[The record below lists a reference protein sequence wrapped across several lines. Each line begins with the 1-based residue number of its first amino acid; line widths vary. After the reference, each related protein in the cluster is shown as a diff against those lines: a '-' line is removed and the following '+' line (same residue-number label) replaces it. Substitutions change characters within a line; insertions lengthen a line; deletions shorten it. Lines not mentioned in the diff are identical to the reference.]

1 MSAEN
6 PGGKPQ
12 QYSTN
17 TGAGNAAPDTTLLT
31 KGHDSNSG
39 QGNSEKKGVLDKFL
53 SGVEFL
59 GNKLPEPFT
68 LFLIL
73 FLLTGVASSIMAYL
87 DVSVEVPG
95 SEETLKVKG
104 LFTGEGITWLT
115 TNLGANYI
123 GFPPLVTVLPILL
136 AVGVAERSG
145 MLSAVIR
152 KLFGSAKKWALPYAV
167 GLIGVTASIMADSAF
182 VVVPPLAAMVFKV
195 AGRHPVAGLIGGF
208 AAVGAGYSTA
218 LVPTS
223 LDALFAGITNAVMDT
238 LPGMDFISVNAVSN
252 YFFNIASSIVLG
264 ILAGFIT
271 DKIIEPRM
279 WRQNVPTEEQVDES
293 EAKGRGDR
301 DSEGNE
307 LKATL
312 SAVEMRGMVVSLI
325 AMATLTAVIFASVL
339 PESSP
344 FRNEGGG
351 FLPKSPLL
359 DSIVFIVFA
368 YFLVMG
374 VSYGVVVGTVKSIKD
389 LVDMM
394 GGALKDMMGFLILA
408 FILGQFVA
416 LFAWSG
422 IGTWT
427 AVKGAAFLEN
437 IGLNGFAAILAFIIL
452 ASCLNLLIISGSA
465 MWTLMTAVF
474 VPMFALL
481 GYEPA
486 FVQAAFRVGDS
497 ATQIITPLNPYMIV
511 MLGLL
516 QRYEPQA
523 GLGTLMSRLIP
534 YVIPFFTAWAIL
546 LAIWFYADLPLGP
559 GNSIRECLMVCVW
572 EPNPHKEMNQNDYY
586 GE

>member
-1 MSAEN
+1 MSVEN
-6 PGGKPQ
+6 PAGRPQ
-12 QYSTN
+12 QDSTN
-17 TGAGNAAPDTTLLT
+17 TDTRNADLDTTLLT
-31 KGHDSNSG
+31 KGNDSDSG
-39 QGNSEKKGVLDKFL
+39 QGSSEKKGMVDKFL

-87 DVSVEVPG
+87 DVSIEVPG

-279 WRQNVPTEEQVDES
+279 WRQKVPTEEQIDES

-325 AMATLTAVIFASVL
+325 AMVILTAVSFVSVL

-427 AVKGAAFLEN
+427 AVKGAAFLET

-465 MWTLMTAVF
+465 MWTLMAAVF

-559 GNSIRECLMVCVW
+559 GNSIMIE
-572 EPNPHKEMNQNDYY
+572 
-586 GE
+586 G

>member
-17 TGAGNAAPDTTLLT
+17 TGAGNADPDTTLLT

-39 QGNSEKKGVLDKFL
+39 QDNSEKKGVLDKFL

-465 MWTLMTAVF
+465 MWTLMAAVF

-559 GNSIRECLMVCVW
+559 GNSIMIE
-572 EPNPHKEMNQNDYY
+572 
-586 GE
+586 G